1 MSGCSPES
9 GFVKSA
15 RSKIVLGTM
24 RMDLRRHP
32 LSHWVELVLRAS
44 EVGVVRMHCSDEYES
59 VPFLLDVL
67 RAARSIQ
74 SRFEPQFVVKL
85 AEPHFGFE
93 GFDSARFRS
102 RLDSYRDLLRV
113 DRLDSVQWM
122 WRGDLKDETGRLAGF
137 AKSSDIVASAFE
149 GVKVAG
155 AARRIHCFPYTA
167 GFAEAALLHPQLDGI
182 AVYRNPLEMEYE
194 PLVVKS
200 QQFGKEVL
208 VIRPFKAGEA
218 LGPGGADELIKFS
231 ARVPAVAGI
240 VVSCSSVAHLAHCV
254 EAATRC

>member
-1 MSGCSPES
+1 
-9 GFVKSA
+9 VQ
-15 RSKIVLGTM
+15 SKIVLGTM
-24 RMDLRRHP
+24 RMDPRRHP

-59 VPFLLDVL
+59 FPFLLDVL
-67 RAARSIQ
+67 RAARAMY
-74 SRFEPQFVVKL
+74 SRFEPEFVVKL

-102 RLDSYRDLLRV
+102 RLDNYRDLLRV
-113 DRLDSVQWM
+113 DRLDGVQWM

-137 AKSSDIVASAFE
+137 TQSHDIIDSAFV
-149 GVKVAG
+149 GVKASG
-155 AARRIHCFPYTA
+155 AVRRILCFPYTT
-167 GFAEAALLHPQLDGI
+167 GFAEAALLHPQVDGI

-200 QQFGKEVL
+200 QHLGKEVL

-218 LGPGGADELIKFS
+218 LGPGGADELIMFS
-231 ARVPAVAGI
+231 ARDPAVAGI
-240 VVSCSSVAHLAHCV
+240 IVSCSSVEHLAHCV
-254 EAATRC
+254 EAAARC